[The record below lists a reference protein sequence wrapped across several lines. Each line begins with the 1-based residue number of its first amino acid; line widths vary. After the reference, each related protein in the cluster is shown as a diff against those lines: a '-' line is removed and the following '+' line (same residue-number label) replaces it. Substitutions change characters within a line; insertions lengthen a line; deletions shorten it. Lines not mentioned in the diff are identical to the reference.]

1 MLPCYTRDAGERT
14 GRAGE
19 RKSSV
24 QLRHLFLISKCCTE
38 GKKVFSKGWERHRFF
53 FFFKSHAHTI
63 RKLNRNLK
71 NRQDVWAGC
80 GECFAHCSP
89 CPGRAARVG
98 SGLLAGAARAAPRA
112 EAERGR
118 RQGGRGRGALR
129 AGRAEGGGERACQV
143 PSRPGGIQQSQA
155 RKSAG
160 KWQTGLTGFSRSSPD
175 TAAHFHNRLRR
186 RRRRDLR
193 GPRPPRTG
201 PRRQGPGGAWA
212 AAAARRTAAA
222 GARGAR

>member
-1 MLPCYTRDAGERT
+1 MQGKGPG
-14 GRAGE
+14 GRGSAKAQSSSDICFSSPSAVQRG
-19 RKSSV
+19 RKS
-24 QLRHLFLISKCCTE
+24 LAKG
-38 GKKVFSKGWERHRFF
+38 GKGTDF

-186 RRRRDLR
+186 RRRRRDLR